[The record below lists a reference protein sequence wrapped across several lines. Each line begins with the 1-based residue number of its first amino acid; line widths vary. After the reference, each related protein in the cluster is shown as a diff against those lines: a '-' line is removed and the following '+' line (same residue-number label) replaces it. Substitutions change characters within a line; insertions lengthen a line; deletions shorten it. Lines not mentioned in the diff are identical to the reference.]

1 MYCNHDYKGGLNI
14 LQKILQILNLKEQSH
29 QKNKDSEIAHQ
40 DNPSRH

>member
-1 MYCNHDYKGGLNI
+1 MHRNHDYKRGLNI